1 MRNLGF
7 LYSESPKEH
16 YKSFILN
23 NVNSIWSFARN
34 KTTNE
39 VGVVWNNS
47 SEKTNASTQSSALDA
62 FNAAMIVSK

>member
-1 MRNLGF
+1 MEKF
-7 LYSESPKEH
+7 YKEKPKFSEKLRT
-16 YKSFILN
+16 FG
-23 NVNSIWSFARN
+23 
-34 KTTNE
+34 E